1 MINNEDFKIIIDT
14 REQQPWSFDNYV
26 VANKKLDTGDYS
38 IDGLQHIFA
47 IERKK
52 SINEIANN
60 IVEPRF
66 KDVISRMAQLK
77 YSFFLLEFGIVDVLN
92 YPIGSNLPKRLWDKV
107 KISPAFIMKN
117 ILDWQLKYNIKVLF
131 CNNASNAEQV
141 AEYIMKKIYLIA
153 SRENKQGDFTNE
165 T

>member
-1 MINNEDFKIIIDT
+1 MINNQDFTIIIDT
-14 REQQPWSFDNYV
+14 REQQPWSFSEYV

-38 IDGLQHIFA
+38 IDGLQEIFA

-66 KDVISRMAQLK
+66 KDVVARLSQLK
-77 YSFFLLEFGIVDVLN
+77 YSFLLLEFSMTDVLN
-92 YPIGSNLPKRLWDKV
+92 YPIGSNLPKKMWDKV
-107 KISPAFIMKN
+107 KITPAFIMKN
-117 ILDWQLKYNIKVLF
+117 ILDWQLKHNIKVLF
-131 CNNASNAEQV
+131 CNNASNAEKI
-141 AEYIMKKIYLIA
+141 AEYILKRIYLTTSIERKK
-153 SRENKQGDFTNE
+153 SNE

>member
-1 MINNEDFKIIIDT
+1 MINNQDFTIIIDT
-14 REQQPWSFDNYV
+14 REQQPWSFSEYV

-38 IDGLQHIFA
+38 IDGLQEIFA

-66 KDVISRMAQLK
+66 KDVIARLSQLK
-77 YSFFLLEFGIVDVLN
+77 YSFLLLEFSMTDVLN
-92 YPIGSNLPKRLWDKV
+92 YPIGSNLPKKMWDKV
-107 KISPAFIMKN
+107 KITPAFIMKN
-117 ILDWQLKYNIKVLF
+117 ILDWQLKHNIKVLF
-131 CNNASNAEQV
+131 CNNASNAEKI
-141 AEYIMKKIYLIA
+141 AEYILKRIYLTTSIERKK
-153 SRENKQGDFTNE
+153 SNE